1 MLDFYSDDIII
12 WRMKRLKLTV
22 EEKDA
27 LEIRHQHCT
36 NAKESDGIKAVLLRS
51 EG

>member
-1 MLDFYSDDIII
+1 MLDFYSDEIRIQ
-12 WRMKRLKLTV
+12 RMKRLKLTV

-36 NAKESDGIKAVLLRS
+36 NEKESDRIKSVL
-51 EG
+51 

>member
-1 MLDFYSDDIII
+1 
-12 WRMKRLKLTV
+12 MKLLKRTV

-36 NAKESDGIKAVLLRS
+36 NAKKVTESKQSYYARKDGQF
-51 EG
+51 